1 MNVVVLEICTLANKN
16 QEVKGDKEDFK
27 VQRQLHRGQ
36 YWGKQGLQI
45 RGLTTGSEAGQA
57 QIKPLPQQQVNVG
70 WAGTRTLYNWL

>member
-16 QEVKGDKEDFK
+16 QEVQGDKEDFK

-45 RGLTTGSEAGQA
+45 RGLTTGSEAGKDQA
-57 QIKPLPQQQVNVG
+57 TPPATGECGLG
-70 WAGTRTLYNWL
+70 WHKDVI